1 MAYDTT
7 GVSVEKSQ
15 GDIRKL
21 LTKYGAQ
28 RFSFTQ
34 GLAEDDRRWV
44 QLEFIHA
51 AEYDRPHLI
60 RLAVPLK
67 EPDNAALKNKARRAH
82 SRTLAEITNEAY
94 EQEERRIWRVIYYSL
109 KSRMESVAEEV
120 ETFEQ
125 AWLPHIVDPGTGATL
140 WDRIRPTVEAGHLV
154 IGGKGLP
161 QLTGGRA

>member
-1 MAYDTT
+1 MAYDSTS
-7 GVSVEKSQ
+7 VAVEKSQ

-34 GLAEDDRRWV
+34 GLAEDQRRWV
-44 QLEFIHA
+44 QLEFVHA

-67 EPDNAALKNKARRAH
+67 DPDDTALKAKARRAH
-82 SRTLAEITNEAY
+82 SKTFHQIQQEEY
-94 EQEERRIWRVIYYSL
+94 DQEERRIWRVIFYSL

-125 AWLPHIVDPGTGATL
+125 AWLPHIVDPASGLTL
-140 WDRIRPTVEAGHLV
+140 WEKIRPIVDAGRLV
-154 IGGKGLP
+154 IGGTGLP
-161 QLTGGRA
+161 QLGTGKG